1 MLEKIILA
9 ALGFWTAIGSTLTI
23 FVQFL
28 TVCEARLIFKCF
40 NSSFRQRLL
49 LLLTKIFTATTAVL
63 TLVAEDGGVLRCR
76 YVVFSVMV
84 GCGDDGGRDCGRGSC
99 LLHRRNARHQV
110 PVVETNV
117 ALLQRLQLQVQAL
130 ELLLG
135 NGENRRYYIMIE
147 KFME

>member
-1 MLEKIILA
+1 
-9 ALGFWTAIGSTLTI
+9 
-23 FVQFL
+23 
-28 TVCEARLIFKCF
+28 
-40 NSSFRQRLL
+40 
-49 LLLTKIFTATTAVL
+49 
-63 TLVAEDGGVLRCR
+63 
-76 YVVFSVMV
+76 
-84 GCGDDGGRDCGRGSC
+84 
-99 LLHRRNARHQV
+99 V